1 MQAGSSK
8 KIIFLKGSYPID
20 RASDL
25 ARELTVALGQ
35 SPILLVDIS
44 AVEDLDLS
52 AVQILYAAAASAV
65 AKGGELRFVG
75 SVSSALCS
83 RLVAAGFSTQ
93 GPLSGDE
100 FALRLPGFRRA
111 AK

>member
-1 MQAGSSK
+1 MKAGSSK
-8 KIIFLKGSYPID
+8 KTIYLKGNYPID

-25 ARELTVALGQ
+25 ARDLLATLGQ
-35 SPILLVDIS
+35 SSVVEVDIS
-44 AVEDLDLS
+44 EVEDLDLS
-52 AVQILYAAAASAV
+52 AIQILYAASASAS

-75 SVSSALCS
+75 SVSSGLCG
-83 RLVAAGFSTQ
+83 RLMAAGFSSP

-111 AK
+111 VR

>member
-8 KIIFLKGSYPID
+8 KTIYLKGTYPID

-25 ARELTVALGQ
+25 AKDLLAVLGQ
-35 SPILLVDIS
+35 SSVVEVDVS

-52 AVQILYAAAASAV
+52 AIQILYAASASAS
-65 AKGGELRFVG
+65 AKGGELRFIG
-75 SVSSALCS
+75 TVSSGLCGH
-83 RLVAAGFSTQ
+83 LMAAGFSSQ

-100 FALRLPGFRRA
+100 FALRLPGFKRA
-111 AK
+111 AR